1 MLFQHIGF
9 ASGFSKIRLSRLL
22 FILNI
27 LYFCRNF
34 PTLMFNYMQTRIEY
48 LKGVGQRRAE
58 ILNKELGIFTY
69 SDLLNYFPFRYI
81 DRSQV
86 HKVRDIC
93 DDTVY
98 YQLVGTVSNVREY
111 GVPRATRIVAT
122 FSDGSGS
129 IDLVWFK
136 GLKWIKTRFLP
147 GRRYLIFGKASV
159 FNNRFCFTHPDVEE
173 YDPSDVVV
181 GETLQGV
188 YNTTEKMKN
197 AGLGTKQFA
206 RIVKTCV
213 LQSFDMIGEVLPTSL
228 VVQDRLLSRREAYYK
243 IHLPSDS
250 HDIQRATLRMK
261 YEEHFFF
268 QLRLL
273 IHKRERETNTRGV
286 VFGSIGEYFNRFY
299 VEHLP
304 FPLTGA
310 QKRVIREIRADLRS
324 GHQMNRLLQGDVGSG
339 KTIVALMTM
348 LIALDNGYQAALMA
362 PTEILAGQHFET
374 IRRQLEGMDIRV
386 ALLTGST
393 KTAERK
399 HILAALASGELQ
411 IIIGTHAL
419 IEDTVIFK
427 TLGLCIIDEQ
437 HRFGVAQR
445 ASFWDKAPYPPHTLV
460 MTATPIPRTLA
471 MTEYG
476 DLDVSKIDELPPGRK
491 PVKTIHLY
499 QEQRLSV
506 IGFMKKQI
514 EEGRQIYVVYPL
526 IKESEK
532 IDLINLQEGYD
543 AMCRDFPE
551 PTYHICMI
559 HGQMKPDD
567 KEWEMQRF
575 VRGEAHIMV
584 ATTVIEVGVNVPN
597 ASVMIIENANRF
609 GLSQLHQLRGRVGRG
624 ADQSYCVLI
633 TDHKLSNEGKKRM
646 ETMVR
651 TNDGFEIAEA
661 DLQLRGPGETQGT
674 RQSGQ
679 IEMKIGDFQHDE
691 HIIKHTRRMANL
703 LLDNDP
709 TLSKP
714 EHQITKSYFVETFE
728 RDFDWSR
735 IG

>member
-1 MLFQHIGF
+1 MVD
-9 ASGFSKIRLSRLL
+9 LL
-22 FILNI
+22 
-27 LYFCRNF
+27 
-34 PTLMFNYMQTRIEY
+34 QTKIEY
-48 LKGVGQRRAE
+48 LKGVGPKRAE
-58 ILNKELGIFTY
+58 LLNKELAIFTFQ
-69 SDLLNYFPFRYI
+69 DLLDYFPFRYI
-81 DRSQV
+81 DRSQI

-98 YQLVGTVSNVREY
+98 YQLVGTVSNLKEF
-111 GVPRATRIVAT
+111 GQPRTTRISAT
-122 FSDGSGS
+122 FTDDSGS
-129 IDLVWFK
+129 IELVWFK
-136 GLKWIKTRFLP
+136 GLKWIKTRFQP
-147 GRRYLIFGKASV
+147 GKKYLIFGKANV
-159 FNNRFCFTHPDVEE
+159 FNNRFSFTHPDVED
-173 YDPSDVVV
+173 YDPNDVVA
-181 GETLQGV
+181 GEALQGV

-197 AGLGTKQFA
+197 AGLGTKQLA
-206 RIVKTCV
+206 KIVKTCV
-213 LQSFDMIGEVLPTSL
+213 LQSWNAIQEVLPESL
-228 VVQDRLLSRREAYYK
+228 VLQDKLMPRKEAYYK
-243 IHLPSDS
+243 IHLPANSR
-250 HDIQRATLRMK
+250 DIQQATLRMK

-273 IHKRERETNTRGV
+273 IHKKDREKNTQSV
-286 VFGSIGEYFNRFY
+286 VFQNIGDYFNTFY
-299 VEHLP
+299 NEHLP
-304 FPLTGA
+304 FPLTNA
-310 QKRVIREIRADLRS
+310 QKRVIREIRADLKS

-339 KTIVALMTM
+339 KTIVALMIM
-348 LIALDNGYQAALMA
+348 LIALDNGFQAALMA
-362 PTEILAGQHFET
+362 PTEILATQHLET
-374 IRRQLEGMDIRV
+374 IRRQLEGMDVHV

-393 KTAERK
+393 KTAERRQ
-399 HILAALASGELQ
+399 ILADLASGDLH

-419 IEDTVIFK
+419 IEDPVKFK
-427 TLGLCIIDEQ
+427 NLGLCIIDEQ

-445 ASFWDKAPYPPHTLV
+445 ASFWDKTPFPPHTLV

-491 PVKTIHLY
+491 PVKTIHAF
-499 QEQRLSV
+499 QEQRLA
-506 IGFMKKQI
+506 ILGFMKRQI
-514 EEGRQIYVVYPL
+514 AEGRQIYVVYPL

-532 IDLINLQEGYD
+532 MDLINLQEGFD

-551 PTYHICMI
+551 PQYHISMV
-559 HGQMKPDD
+559 HGQMKADD
-567 KEWEMQRF
+567 KDWEMQRF
-575 VRGEAHIMV
+575 VRGETHIMV

-624 ADQSYCVLI
+624 ADQSYCVLV
-633 TDHKLSNEGKKRM
+633 TDHKLTGEGKKRI

-691 HIIKHTRRMANL
+691 PIIRHTRRMANL

-714 EHQITKSYFVETFE
+714 EHYATKQYFTKMFE
-728 RDFDWSR
+728 QDFDWSR